1 MPGPGS
7 AIVPFMR
14 AFLETITPD
23 DGASWALLN
32 RRLEEGIP
40 FEWHHHPEYEL
51 TLTLNSLG
59 HRYIGD
65 DIEPYGDGDLVLVG
79 PGVPHSWCSCERID
93 AGRPHVALVIWFHRE
108 WANGLLALLP
118 ELRDLGVLLAGAERG
133 LSFGAATRARVRPL
147 IEAMPEAE
155 PGRRLMLLLEVLL
168 LLCRDPDLLHLA
180 NAPCMPAS
188 APLADPRIQRVL
200 DRLHQGFAAPVSIPE
215 LAGLACVSVS
225 AFHRM
230 FRRHTRM
237 TAVQY
242 VTRLRIGR
250 ACSLLIATDLPVVR
264 IAEQVG
270 YANLSLFN
278 RQFLAL
284 KASTPRD
291 FRRLHRKAANPPLAR
306 SGTE

>member
-1 MPGPGS
+1 
-7 AIVPFMR
+7 MR

-51 TLTLNSLG
+51 TLTLNSRG

-65 DIEPYGDGDLVLVG
+65 DIEPYDDGDLVLVG
-79 PGVPHSWCSCERID
+79 PGVPHSWCSSERID
-93 AGRPHVALVIWFHRE
+93 AGSPHVALVIWFHRD
-108 WANGLLALLP
+108 WANGLLAMFP
-118 ELRDLGVLLAGAERG
+118 ELRDIGVLLAGAEQG
-133 LSFGAATRARVRPL
+133 LGFGAATRTGVRPL
-147 IEAMPEAE
+147 IEAMPGAE
-155 PGRRLMLLLEVLL
+155 PGRRLMLLLDVLL
-168 LLCRDPDLLHLA
+168 LLCRDPEMQPLA
-180 NAPCMPAS
+180 NAPATPAS
-188 APLADPRIQRVL
+188 LPTADPRIQRVL

-215 LAGLACVSVS
+215 LAELACVSVS

-242 VTRLRIGR
+242 ITRLRIGR

-291 FRRLHRKAANPPLAR
+291 FRRVHRKAANPPPSR
-306 SGTE
+306 SAVE

>member
-1 MPGPGS
+1 
-7 AIVPFMR
+7 MR

-51 TLTLNSLG
+51 TLTLNSRG

-65 DIEPYGDGDLVLVG
+65 DIEPYDDGDLVLVG
-79 PGVPHSWCSCERID
+79 PGVPHSWCSSEKVD
-93 AGRPHVALVIWFHRE
+93 AARPHVALVIWFHRD
-108 WANGLLALLP
+108 WANGLLAMFP
-118 ELRDLGVLLAGAERG
+118 ELRDIGVLLAGAEQG
-133 LSFGAATRARVRPL
+133 LGFGAATRAGVRPL
-147 IEAMPEAE
+147 IEAMPGAE
-155 PGRRLMLLLEVLL
+155 PGRRLMLLLDVLL
-168 LLCRDPDLLHLA
+168 LLCRDPEMQPLA
-180 NAPCMPAS
+180 NAPATPAS
-188 APLADPRIQRVL
+188 LPTADPRIQRVL

-215 LAGLACVSVS
+215 LAELACVSVS

-291 FRRLHRKAANPPLAR
+291 FRRVHRKAANRPPSR
-306 SGTE
+306 SAVE

>member
-1 MPGPGS
+1 
-7 AIVPFMR
+7 MR

-51 TLTLNSLG
+51 TLTLNSRG

-65 DIEPYGDGDLVLVG
+65 DIEPYDDGDLVLVG
-79 PGVPHSWCSCERID
+79 PGVPHSWCSSEKVD
-93 AGRPHVALVIWFHRE
+93 AARPHVALVIWFHRD
-108 WANGLLALLP
+108 WANGLLAMFP
-118 ELRDLGVLLAGAERG
+118 ELRDIGVQLAGAEQG
-133 LSFGAATRARVRPL
+133 LGFGAATRTGVRPL
-147 IEAMPEAE
+147 IEAMPGAE
-155 PGRRLMLLLEVLL
+155 PGRRLMLLLDVLL
-168 LLCRDPDLLHLA
+168 LLCRDPEMQPLA
-180 NAPCMPAS
+180 NAPATPAS
-188 APLADPRIQRVL
+188 LPTADPRIQRVL

-215 LAGLACVSVS
+215 LAELACVSVS

-250 ACSLLIATDLPVVR
+250 ACSLLIATDLPVVC

-291 FRRLHRKAANPPLAR
+291 FRRVHRKAANRPPSR
-306 SGTE
+306 SAVE

>member
-1 MPGPGS
+1 
-7 AIVPFMR
+7 MR

-51 TLTLNSLG
+51 TLTLNSRG

-65 DIEPYGDGDLVLVG
+65 DIEPYDDGDLVLVG
-79 PGVPHSWCSCERID
+79 PGVPHSWCSSEKVD
-93 AGRPHVALVIWFHRE
+93 AARPYVALVIWFHRD
-108 WANGLLALLP
+108 WANGLLAMFP
-118 ELRDLGVLLAGAERG
+118 ELRDIGVLLAGAEQG
-133 LSFGAATRARVRPL
+133 LGFGAATRAGVRPL
-147 IEAMPEAE
+147 IEAMPGAE
-155 PGRRLMLLLEVLL
+155 PGRRLMLLLDVLL
-168 LLCRDPDLLHLA
+168 LLCRDPEMQPLA
-180 NAPCMPAS
+180 NAPATPAS
-188 APLADPRIQRVL
+188 LPTADPRIQRVL

-215 LAGLACVSVS
+215 LAELACVSVS

-291 FRRLHRKAANPPLAR
+291 FRRVHRKAANRPPSR
-306 SGTE
+306 SAVE